1 MQKKWAAA
9 TAAAARGITM
19 AEPDVYLEKLS
30 AFSRMLHLENLSV
43 SPKETED
50 AARLLIALGMDDR
63 ERVKTALRTVYAK
76 SREEQITFD
85 RVFDGF
91 FLSEEQ
97 IRRQAKEQMEREQE
111 LAQHRREAEEELQLN
126 GQPMDLS
133 EKQRE
138 TYAAMPEEARQRLR
152 GFMEKYRG
160 TAERNPKLYGDFIH
174 SVFTRAIMEQQMLM
188 ENAGVGGQEMDP
200 EIGIL
205 YRDISQFKD
214 TEIPKA
220 IELIQAVAR
229 EINGELA
236 AKGHSGGH
244 MGKLDFR
251 RHHPQGTG
259 NRRQLLP
266 PALPEEAR
274 QTEASGAAV
283 RCVRLHGAV
292 FGICPAVHPEPEPGL
307 GKLPGISVLRNG
319 GGSGRLP
326 AAEYGPVPQ
335 LRKGFRDLRPGYGLG
350 RSTGDSVCHASKRA
364 GGVRDAAH
372 PLRHQNHRPAPGGRG
387 GAGGKASGGTGDLPE
402 PYPGGEVAVYQKRS
416 DHGVH
421 LPHGIV
427 QHPAG
432 AGLGL
437 PQTDKGNVNKLT
449 ALRAVGASG
458 RKLPDGFD
466 GWS

>member
-1 MQKKWAAA
+1 
-9 TAAAARGITM
+9 M

-111 LAQHRREAEEELQLN
+111 LAQHRKEAEEELQLN

-251 RHHPQGTG
+251 RTIRKGLETGGSFHILCYRKKRMHRKRLVILCDVSGSMIQFSEFALRFIQSLNQVSDSSRVFLFSEHMVEADVYCLHNMDTFRSFVRDSGIYGRGTDLGTALEELCAQRPPVLGQGATLIILSDSKTVDQ
-259 NRRQLLP
+259 NR
-266 PALPEEAR
+266 
-274 QTEASGAAV
+274 AV
-283 RCVRLHGAV
+283 RAV
-292 FGICPAVHPEPEPGL
+292 LEAKRQAGRVIWLNPVPENKWQYLRSIQTMAALVPMVSCSTLREL
-307 GKLPGISVLRNG
+307 AAACRKL
-319 GGSGRLP
+319 
-326 AAEYGPVPQ
+326 AEY
-335 LRKGFRDLRPGYGLG
+335 
-350 RSTGDSVCHASKRA
+350 
-364 GGVRDAAH
+364 
-372 PLRHQNHRPAPGGRG
+372 
-387 GAGGKASGGTGDLPE
+387 
-402 PYPGGEVAVYQKRS
+402 
-416 DHGVH
+416 
-421 LPHGIV
+421 
-427 QHPAG
+427 
-432 AGLGL
+432 
-437 PQTDKGNVNKLT
+437 
-449 ALRAVGASG
+449 
-458 RKLPDGFD
+458 
-466 GWS
+466 